1 MEQTAAE
8 RVGISESA
16 EGSALAVS
24 GAARASG
31 YRCAHRSGG
40 CKTPACSATVFL
52 SFYWFVSHAR
62 LSCSFFFLTPRK
74 VTYEYT

>member
-31 YRCAHRSGG
+31 GERKRLQLCAQVRGPG
-40 CKTPACSATVFL
+40 R
-52 SFYWFVSHAR
+52 WMQDAR
-62 LSCSFFFLTPRK
+62 ARWMQDARARRMQDAR
-74 VTYEYT
+74 